1 MSIVISAEYHDG
13 IASTAFY
20 PKKNPMKVATG
31 PTGSLAAGGWTADTW
46 AVVVQIW
53 CSKSDGSWESQIA
66 PPLGGFIPASP
77 SVSTRAV
84 DHSYVATWTNT
95 TASYAIFVEA
105 QIKISGVWT
114 ADWTQTTAVNA
125 TFSARHFYTGGEN
138 VRFRCRYTAGG
149 GSDGDW
155 TDYVTGIIPA

>member
-1 MSIVISAEYHDG
+1 MSFAISAEYHDG
-13 IASTAFY
+13 VASTAFY

-31 PTGSLAAGGWTADTW
+31 PSGGLGGGGWTADTW
-46 AVVVQIW
+46 AVVVQTW
-53 CSKSDGSWESQIA
+53 AAKSDGTWESQA
-66 PPLGGFIPASP
+66 VVLGGFIPASP

-95 TASYAIFVEA
+95 TSSYAIFVEA

-125 TFSARHFYTGGEN
+125 TFSARHTYTGGEN
-138 VRFRCRYTAGG
+138 VRFRCRYTSGG
-149 GSDGDW
+149 VDGDW